1 MADLYTNAL
10 LNEGCNPKK
19 DKDKEFKY
27 CAVMGNSDEN
37 DTIEKAF
44 PALRG
49 NCQKAFADEIIIFI
63 SFALAVAL
71 VLLGFL
77 LFKRRGSRPSFVA

>member
-1 MADLYTNAL
+1 MADLYTNGL

-27 CAVMGNSDEN
+27 CAVMGDSDEN

-44 PALRG
+44 PALKS

-63 SFALAVAL
+63 AFALGVVL
-71 VLLGFL
+71 VVLGFL
-77 LFKRRGSRPSFVA
+77 HFKRRGSRRSFVA